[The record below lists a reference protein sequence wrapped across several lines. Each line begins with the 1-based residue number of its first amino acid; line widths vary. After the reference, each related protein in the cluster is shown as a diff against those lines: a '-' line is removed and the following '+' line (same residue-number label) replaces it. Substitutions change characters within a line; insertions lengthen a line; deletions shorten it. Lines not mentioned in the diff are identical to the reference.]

1 MERIRALG
9 VYQKIILI
17 LLCVLTAVFAVVYGV
32 TTGRR
37 GYLYQGAILIP
48 REEAD
53 ATVYSGKVRG
63 TQTIFTVSP
72 EGAVTCQVGART
84 YGPYVLKEDSTAIP
98 QDSELRDLMTGI
110 ELRCGDEIRFRG
122 GVVVQGATKLFFDES
137 GELYN
142 VSSPAYVTK
151 DSADGAGTAAA
162 GGEPSVGVIL
172 DLVRG
177 PSLTHL
183 GDGRFYILGVVFC
196 IAGAVEI
203 LFTDELYRFH
213 LAFRV
218 RNPEA
223 AEPSD
228 WEIAGRYFAWT
239 VMPIAALVVFC
250 VGLKG

>member
-17 LLCVLTAVFAVVYGV
+17 LLCVLTVAFAVVYGV
-32 TTGRR
+32 TARRR
-37 GYLYQGAILIP
+37 GYLYQGAILVP
-48 REEAD
+48 RAEAGS
-53 ATVYSGKVRG
+53 TVYSGKVRG
-63 TQTIFTVSP
+63 TQTDFTVSS
-72 EGAVTCQVGART
+72 GGSVTCRVGAQT
-84 YGPYVLKEDSTAIP
+84 YGPYVLKEDPAAIP

-110 ELRCGDEIRFRG
+110 ELRCGDEVRFRG
-122 GVVVQGATKLFFDES
+122 GVVIQGAARLFVDES
-137 GELYN
+137 GELYTTIR
-142 VSSPAYVTK
+142 PAYTT
-151 DSADGAGTAAA
+151 DDGAVTVGT

-218 RNPEA
+218 RNPETV
-223 AEPSD
+223 EPSD
-228 WEIAGRYFAWT
+228 WEIAGRYFSWT

>member
-17 LLCVLTAVFAVVYGV
+17 LLCVLTVAFAVVYGV

-37 GYLYQGAILIP
+37 GYLYQETILVP
-48 REEAD
+48 AAVGD
-53 ATVYSGKVRG
+53 STVYSGKVRG
-63 TQTIFTVSP
+63 TQTSFTVSP
-72 EGAVTCQVGART
+72 EGSVTCQVGART

-122 GVVVQGATKLFFDES
+122 GVVIQGATKLFFDEN
-137 GELYN
+137 GELYTTIR
-142 VSSPAYVTK
+142 PAYTTDDGVVTV
-151 DSADGAGTAAA
+151 GT

-172 DLVRG
+172 DLARG

-183 GDGRFYILGVVFC
+183 GDWRFYILGVVFC

>member
-1 MERIRALG
+1 MQRIKNLNG
-9 VYQKIILI
+9 YQKG
-17 LLCVLTAVFAVVYGV
+17 LLLLMLAMALVFAVVYHGTV
-32 TTGRR
+32 SRVGI
-37 GYLYQGAILIP
+37 LYQDTIFVP
-48 REEAD
+48 EEEGGVS
-53 ATVYSGKVRG
+53 VYSGKVRG
-63 TQTIFTVSP
+63 TQTSFTVSP
-72 EGAVTCQVGART
+72 EGSVTCQVGART
-84 YGPYVLKEDSTAIP
+84 YGPYTLREDSSAIP
-98 QDSELRDLMTGI
+98 QDSELRSQMTGI

-122 GVVVQGATKLFFDES
+122 GVVIQGATKLFFDES

-151 DSADGAGTAAA
+151 DSADGVGTAAA
-162 GGEPSVGVIL
+162 SGEPSVGVIL

-213 LAFRV
+213 LSFRV
-218 RNPEA
+218 RDPET

>member
-17 LLCVLTAVFAVVYGV
+17 LLCVLTVTFAVVYGV
-32 TTGRR
+32 TARRR
-37 GYLYQGAILIP
+37 GYLYQETILVP
-48 REEAD
+48 A
-53 ATVYSGKVRG
+53 AVGGSTVYSGKVRG
-63 TQTIFTVSP
+63 TQASFTVSP
-72 EGAVTCQVGART
+72 EGSVTCQVGART
-84 YGPYVLKEDSTAIP
+84 YGPYTLREDSSAIP
-98 QDSELRDLMTGI
+98 QDSELRSQMTGI

-122 GVVVQGATKLFFDES
+122 GVVIQGATKLFFDES
-137 GELYN
+137 GALYTTIR
-142 VSSPAYVTK
+142 PAYTIDDGTVTV
-151 DSADGAGTAAA
+151 GT
-162 GGEPSVGVIL
+162 GSEPSVGVIL

-183 GDGRFYILGVVFC
+183 GDWRFFILGVVFC

-213 LAFRV
+213 LSFRV
-218 RNPEA
+218 RDPEA

>member
-17 LLCVLTAVFAVVYGV
+17 LLCVLTVAFAVVYGV
-32 TTGRR
+32 TTRRR
-37 GYLYQGAILIP
+37 GYLYQGAILVP
-48 REEAD
+48 RAEAGS
-53 ATVYSGKVRG
+53 TVYSGKVRG
-63 TQTIFTVSP
+63 TQTNFTVSP
-72 EGAVTCQVGART
+72 EGSVTCQVGART
-84 YGPYVLKEDSTAIP
+84 YGPYTLREDSSAIP
-98 QDSELRDLMTGI
+98 QDSELKSQMTGI

-122 GVVVQGATKLFFDES
+122 GVVIQGAAKLFFDEN
-137 GELYN
+137 GALYTTIR
-142 VSSPAYVTK
+142 PAYTTE
-151 DSADGAGTAAA
+151 DETTAAA
-162 GGEPSVGVIL
+162 SGEPSVGVIL

-213 LAFRV
+213 LSFRV
-218 RNPEA
+218 RDPETA
-223 AEPSD
+223 VPSD

>member
-17 LLCVLTAVFAVVYGV
+17 LLCVLTVTFAVVYGV
-32 TTGRR
+32 TAGRR
-37 GYLYQGAILIP
+37 GYLYQETILVP
-48 REEAD
+48 A
-53 ATVYSGKVRG
+53 AVGGSTVYSGKVRG
-63 TQTIFTVSP
+63 TQTSFTVSP
-72 EGAVTCQVGART
+72 EGSVTCQVGART
-84 YGPYVLKEDSTAIP
+84 YGPYTLREDSSAIP
-98 QDSELRDLMTGI
+98 QDSELKSQMTGI

-122 GVVVQGATKLFFDES
+122 GVVIQGAAKLFFDES
-137 GELYN
+137 GELYTTIR
-142 VSSPAYVTK
+142 PTYTT
-151 DSADGAGTAAA
+151 DDGAVTVGT

-183 GDGRFYILGVVFC
+183 GDWRFYILGVVFC

-213 LAFRV
+213 LSFRV
-218 RNPEA
+218 RDPET

>member
-17 LLCVLTAVFAVVYGV
+17 LLCVLTVAFAVVYGV

-37 GYLYQGAILIP
+37 GYLYQETILVP
-48 REEAD
+48 A
-53 ATVYSGKVRG
+53 AVGGSTVYSGKVRG
-63 TQTIFTVSP
+63 TQTSFTVSP
-72 EGAVTCQVGART
+72 EGSVTCQVGART
-84 YGPYVLKEDSTAIP
+84 YGPYTLREDSSAIP
-98 QDSELRDLMTGI
+98 QDSELKSQMTGI

-162 GGEPSVGVIL
+162 SGEPSVGAIL

-213 LAFRV
+213 LSFRV
-218 RNPEA
+218 RDPET

-250 VGLKG
+250 VGLNG

>member
-17 LLCVLTAVFAVVYGV
+17 LLCVLTVAFAVVYGV

-37 GYLYQGAILIP
+37 GYLYQETILVP
-48 REEAD
+48 A
-53 ATVYSGKVRG
+53 AVGGSTVYSGKVRG
-63 TQTIFTVSP
+63 TQTSFTVSP
-72 EGAVTCQVGART
+72 EGSVTCQVGART
-84 YGPYVLKEDSTAIP
+84 YGPDTLREDPSAIP
-98 QDSELRDLMTGI
+98 QDSELKSQMTGI

-151 DSADGAGTAAA
+151 DSADEAGTAAA
-162 GGEPSVGVIL
+162 SGEPSVGVIL

-203 LFTDELYRFH
+203 LFTDELYRFG
-213 LAFRV
+213 LSFRV
-218 RNPEA
+218 RDPETA
-223 AEPSD
+223 VPSD
-228 WEIAGRYFAWT
+228 WEIAGRYFSWT

>member
-17 LLCVLTAVFAVVYGV
+17 LLCVLTVTFAVVYGV

-37 GYLYQGAILIP
+37 GYLYQGAILVP
-48 REEAD
+48 RAEAGS
-53 ATVYSGKVRG
+53 TVYSGKVRG
-63 TQTIFTVSP
+63 TQTSFTVSP
-72 EGAVTCQVGART
+72 EGSVTCQVGART
-84 YGPYVLKEDSTAIP
+84 YGPYTLREDSSAIP
-98 QDSELRDLMTGI
+98 QDSELKSQMTGI

-122 GVVVQGATKLFFDES
+122 GVVIQGATKLFFDES

-162 GGEPSVGVIL
+162 SGEPAVGAIL

-213 LAFRV
+213 LSFRV
-218 RNPEA
+218 RDPET

>member
-1 MERIRALG
+1 M
-9 VYQKIILI
+9 
-17 LLCVLTAVFAVVYGV
+17 
-32 TTGRR
+32 
-37 GYLYQGAILIP
+37 
-48 REEAD
+48 
-53 ATVYSGKVRG
+53 TVG
-63 TQTIFTVSP
+63 T
-72 EGAVTCQVGART
+72 
-84 YGPYVLKEDSTAIP
+84 
-98 QDSELRDLMTGI
+98 
-110 ELRCGDEIRFRG
+110 
-122 GVVVQGATKLFFDES
+122 
-137 GELYN
+137 
-142 VSSPAYVTK
+142 
-151 DSADGAGTAAA
+151 

-196 IAGAVEI
+196 IAAAVEI

-213 LAFRV
+213 LSFRV
-218 RNPEA
+218 RDPET

>member
-17 LLCVLTAVFAVVYGV
+17 LLCVLTVAFAVVYGV

-37 GYLYQGAILIP
+37 GYLYQETILVP
-48 REEAD
+48 A
-53 ATVYSGKVRG
+53 AVGGSTVYSGKVRG
-63 TQTIFTVSP
+63 TQTSFTVSP
-72 EGAVTCQVGART
+72 EGSVTCQVGART
-84 YGPYVLKEDSTAIP
+84 YGPYTLREDSSAIP
-98 QDSELRDLMTGI
+98 QDSELKSQMTGI

-137 GELYN
+137 GELYTTTR
-142 VSSPAYVTK
+142 PAYTT
-151 DSADGAGTAAA
+151 DDGAGTAAA
-162 GGEPSVGVIL
+162 SGEPSVGVIL

-183 GDGRFYILGVVFC
+183 GDWRFFILGVVFC

-213 LAFRV
+213 LSFRV
-218 RNPEA
+218 RNPET

>member
-17 LLCVLTAVFAVVYGV
+17 LLCVLTVAFAVVYGV
-32 TTGRR
+32 TAGRR
-37 GYLYQGAILIP
+37 GYLYQGAILVP
-48 REEAD
+48 RAEAGS
-53 ATVYSGKVRG
+53 TVYSGKVRG
-63 TQTIFTVSP
+63 TQTSFTVSP
-72 EGAVTCQVGART
+72 EGSVTCQVGART
-84 YGPYVLKEDSTAIP
+84 YGPYTLREDSSAIP
-98 QDSELRDLMTGI
+98 QDSELKSQMTGI

-162 GGEPSVGVIL
+162 SGEPSVGVIL

-213 LAFRV
+213 LSFRV
-218 RNPEA
+218 RDPET

>member
-17 LLCVLTAVFAVVYGV
+17 LLCVLTVAFAVVYGV

-37 GYLYQGAILIP
+37 GYLYQETILVP
-48 REEAD
+48 A
-53 ATVYSGKVRG
+53 AVGGSTVYSGKVRG
-63 TQTIFTVSP
+63 TQTSFTVSP
-72 EGAVTCQVGART
+72 EGSVTCQVGART
-84 YGPYVLKEDSTAIP
+84 YGPYTLREDSSAIP
-98 QDSELRDLMTGI
+98 QDSELKSQMTGI

-162 GGEPSVGVIL
+162 SGEPSVGAIL

-213 LAFRV
+213 LSFRV
-218 RNPEA
+218 RDPET

>member
-17 LLCVLTAVFAVVYGV
+17 LLCVLTVAFAVVYGV

-37 GYLYQGAILIP
+37 GYLYQETILVP
-48 REEAD
+48 A
-53 ATVYSGKVRG
+53 AVGGSTVYSGKVRG
-63 TQTIFTVSP
+63 TQTRFTVSP
-72 EGAVTCQVGART
+72 EGSVTCQVGART
-84 YGPYVLKEDSTAIP
+84 YGPYTLREDSSAIP
-98 QDSELRDLMTGI
+98 QDSELKSQMTGI
-110 ELRCGDEIRFRG
+110 ELRCGDEVRFRG
-122 GVVVQGATKLFFDES
+122 GVVIQGATKLFFDES
-137 GELYN
+137 GALYTTIR
-142 VSSPAYVTK
+142 PAYTIDDGTVTV
-151 DSADGAGTAAA
+151 GT
-162 GGEPSVGVIL
+162 GGEPSIGVIL
-172 DLVRG
+172 DLARG

-218 RNPEA
+218 RNPET

>member
-17 LLCVLTAVFAVVYGV
+17 LLCVLTVAFAVVYGV

-37 GYLYQGAILIP
+37 GYLYQETILVP
-48 REEAD
+48 A
-53 ATVYSGKVRG
+53 AVGGSTVYSGKVRG
-63 TQTIFTVSP
+63 TQTSFTVSP
-72 EGAVTCQVGART
+72 EGSVTCQVGART
-84 YGPYVLKEDSTAIP
+84 YGPYTLREDSSAIP
-98 QDSELRDLMTGI
+98 QDSELKSQMTGI
-110 ELRCGDEIRFRG
+110 ELRCGDEVRFRG
-122 GVVVQGATKLFFDES
+122 GVVIQGATKLFVDES
-137 GELYN
+137 GELYTTIR
-142 VSSPAYVTK
+142 PAYTTE
-151 DSADGAGTAAA
+151 DGAVTVGT

-218 RNPEA
+218 RNPET